1 MSDSKPS
8 ILSLTEEDYITSG
21 NYVAGDEPSAKISG
35 KSYGARGHSKKIAAA
50 NKLKEAE
57 RLEQEKREKEQ
68 KEKEQGKKVAPTF
81 EEWLNN
87 VGKGKFKGPHE
98 AVQAYQMEYGDI
110 IPGAG
115 FGGGGSE
122 GKAGSGSGG
131 GGEAGKA
138 GSGTGKHS
146 KVSEA
151 VQEMK
156 PKNQANKEK
165 KY

>member
-8 ILSLTEEDYITSG
+8 ILSLTEEDYHTTG
-21 NYVAGDEPSAKISG
+21 NYVAGDEPAAKVSG

-57 RLEQEKREKEQ
+57 RLAKEREKEREKDQ
-68 KEKEQGKKVAPTF
+68 KKAAPTF
-81 EEWLNN
+81 NEWIE
-87 VGKGKFKGPHE
+87 VQSKGKFKGPHE
-98 AVQAYQMEYGDI
+98 ALTAYQLEFGDI

-115 FGGGGSE
+115 LGGGGSE

-131 GGEAGKA
+131 GGLADQA
-138 GSGTGKHS
+138 GSGTGKFS
-146 KVSEA
+146 KLSEH
-151 VQEMK
+151 VQSMK

-165 KY
+165 KS